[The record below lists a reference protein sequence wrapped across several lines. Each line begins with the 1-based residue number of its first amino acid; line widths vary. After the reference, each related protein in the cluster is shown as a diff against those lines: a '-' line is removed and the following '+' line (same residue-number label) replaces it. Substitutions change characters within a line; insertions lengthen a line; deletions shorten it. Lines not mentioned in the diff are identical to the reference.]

1 MDGAQEDP
9 GAGVVDHEVLGCFF
23 VFFLWDFYRISIEF
37 DVFFTGFPLNL
48 LGYIGIWDFMG
59 FPWDFYGI

>member
-23 VFFLWDFYRISIEF
+23 LWDFYRISIAF
-37 DVFFTGFPLNL
+37 DVFFKGFPLNL
-48 LGYIGIWDFMG
+48 LGYLWDFMG